1 MKSIENSA
9 DILNGLL
16 VFKGTRVPV
25 RNLFDYLLAGES
37 IKDFLEDF
45 PTVSFEQIRYILQSA
60 EVALQS
66 EKVAQMKIIID
77 ECLPK
82 RLTRF
87 FEKDSAYTVPQIGLS
102 GSTDSELLEELDR
115 REVDIFITI
124 DGNIEYC

>member
-1 MKSIENSA
+1 MKTIENNA

-66 EKVAQMKIIID
+66 EKVA
-77 ECLPK
+77 
-82 RLTRF
+82 
-87 FEKDSAYTVPQIGLS
+87 
-102 GSTDSELLEELDR
+102 
-115 REVDIFITI
+115 
-124 DGNIEYC
+124 

>member
-1 MKSIENSA
+1 MKTIENSA

-66 EKVAQMKIIID
+66 EKVA
-77 ECLPK
+77 
-82 RLTRF
+82 
-87 FEKDSAYTVPQIGLS
+87 
-102 GSTDSELLEELDR
+102 
-115 REVDIFITI
+115 
-124 DGNIEYC
+124 